1 MPFSLSVFCKNK
13 WPKCKKHKR
22 RSFCSYFIQLKCT
35 TFYCIG
41 FIDGHKIETNFAFFL
56 EQSTRHDFSV
66 RVCLSLSL
74 FQFKSSNSVD
84 NPIKA
89 WTIRRAAL
97 CSVPQRPLGKCFD
110 IMTILSILLRQ
121 IANKPNLTLPYLTYL
136 QYPNLTLP
144 GATFPS
150 P

>member
-1 MPFSLSVFCKNK
+1 MLMKLTPVKLYFITAYYKSQYSCGPTDLPLNYSANIVDKGLFIVVIGSIIFIMPFSLSVFCKNK

-84 NPIKA
+84 NPI
-89 WTIRRAAL
+89 RA
-97 CSVPQRPLGKCFD
+97 
-110 IMTILSILLRQ
+110 
-121 IANKPNLTLPYLTYL
+121 
-136 QYPNLTLP
+136 
-144 GATFPS
+144 
-150 P
+150 